1 MKLLLVFAR
10 TYPRRT
16 VILLVCLL
24 LGGLAEG
31 LGLSTLLPLISLA
44 ARSTQPDA
52 AAAQPRNDGF
62 EAAVLHAIEAAGLTP
77 TAGVL
82 LALIVG
88 GIVVKAGLV
97 LLANKQ
103 VGYAVAHISTDLRL
117 ELIRAVLRSR
127 WEYYIHQ
134 PVGTFANAV
143 ASEARGASRAY
154 LHAATIISLFIQA
167 LVFMTIALFV
177 SWQATIAAVVLG
189 SAILAVLAR
198 LVRMSRRAG
207 RRQTKFAKSLLARL
221 TDTLQA
227 VKPLKAMGCEGLVS
241 PLLESETVRLN
252 RALEREVLSKTALTA
267 LQEPLIVI
275 FLAGGLYVGLTRFA
289 LALPSII
296 VLTILC
302 ARIMDRLGRVQREF
316 ERMVTAESDFWS
328 IRSMIDQAEAA
339 REITSGSATPGL
351 QHSIRLRNVSF
362 SYGERDILES
372 AALTANA
379 GELTVIVGPSGA
391 GKTTIADLVIGLV
404 RPQTG
409 DVLIDD
415 VPLRTLDA
423 QAWREMIGYVPQ
435 EGFLLHDSVRNN
447 VTLGDPELGVED
459 VEQALRAAGAWDFVM
474 ALSDG
479 VDTFVGER
487 GLRISGGQRQRIA
500 LARALVRR
508 PQLLILDEATTALDP
523 ATEAGICATL
533 ALHKGRITILAISH
547 HGAIVD
553 FADRVYRASDRGLT
567 LVLPARVE
575 ERPAVG
581 PGA

>member
-10 TYPRRT
+10 VYPRRT
-16 VILLVCLL
+16 AILLVCLL
-24 LGGLAEG
+24 LGGVAEG
-31 LGLSTLLPLISLA
+31 LGLSSLLPLIGLA
-44 ARSTQPDA
+44 ARSTNPDA
-52 AAAQPRNDGF
+52 AEAQPGDGGF
-62 EAAVLHAIEAAGLTP
+62 EAAVLHAIEGVGLTP
-77 TAGVL
+77 TTGVL
-82 LALIVG
+82 LVLIVC
-88 GIVVKAGLV
+88 GIVLKAGLV

-117 ELIRAVLRSR
+117 DLIRAVLRSR

-143 ASEARGASRAY
+143 ASEARVASRAY
-154 LHAATIISLFIQA
+154 LHAATIMSLFIQA
-167 LVFMTIALFV
+167 LVFTTIAVFV

-189 SAILAVLAR
+189 SVILIALAR

-207 RRQTKFAKSLLARL
+207 RRQTKLSKSLLARL

-252 RALEREVLSKTALTA
+252 RALEREVLSKTALLA

-289 LALPSII
+289 LALPSVI

-316 ERMVTAESDFWS
+316 QRMVTAESAFWS
-328 IRSMIDQAEAA
+328 IRSMIHQAEAA
-339 REITSGSATPGL
+339 REVASGSATPGL
-351 QHSIRLRNVSF
+351 RHSIMLRDVSF
-362 SYGERDILES
+362 SYGERDILER
-372 AALTANA
+372 ATLTAQA

-404 RPQTG
+404 RPQAG
-409 DVLIDD
+409 AVLIDS
-415 VPLRTLDA
+415 VPLHTLDA
-423 QAWREMIGYVPQ
+423 RAWRQMIGYVPQ

-447 VTLGDPELGVED
+447 VTLGDPALGPKD
-459 VEQALRAAGAWDFVM
+459 VEQALRAAGAWEFVM
-474 ALSDG
+474 ELSDG

-500 LARALVRR
+500 LARALARR

-533 ALHKGRITILAISH
+533 ASHKGRLTILAISH

-553 FADRVYRASDRGLT
+553 FADRVYRASDGGVTR
-567 LVLPARVE
+567 VSPARME
-575 ERPAVG
+575 DRPAVG
-581 PGA
+581 SEP